1 MDPQQIKTD
10 ACDGFEVGWGITPED
25 LGILLMTPTRNGVSI
40 GRPLGFQVDRA
51 RSLVTQLQRNI
62 ALAEAWKAI

>member
-1 MDPQQIKTD
+1 MDPQRMNAD

-25 LGILLMTPTRNGVSI
+25 RRILLMTATRNGVAV
-40 GRPLGFQVDRA
+40 GRPLGFQLDLA

-62 ALAEAWKAI
+62 ALAEAWEA